1 MGPTGGP
8 CQPGTCRAA
17 GCSLGAPTAPS
28 PAQAGCPLVLA
39 KLPRSQGLTPP
50 SSKLPAHTR
59 TIYRPWFSPYSY
71 FMCTKGDAQQHQDG
85 PFSSLA
91 TSTQER
97 EEPDDLLEIVCS
109 SSDSSDETQ
118 LPKRDRLPSS
128 RASITVQDI
137 LAASQQHP
145 VSQNGYQCVSCCCMF
160 PTLWSIKTHIQ
171 NSSQEGYGCKVYYR
185 RLKALWEKEHAGNP
199 LVSSSCWVS
208 PGMSL
213 CCAVA
218 EGED

>member
-1 MGPTGGP
+1 MESFG
-8 CQPGTCRAA
+8 
-17 GCSLGAPTAPS
+17 LPTASIRTVHCGTRTKS
-28 PAQAGCPLVLA
+28 PEAPCRCGPAS
-39 KLPRSQGLTPP
+39 LPAPP

-185 RLKALWEKEHAGNP
+185 RLKALWEKERMLQEAAAPG
-199 LVSSSCWVS
+199 VS
-208 PGMSL
+208 M
-213 CCAVA
+213 
-218 EGED
+218 

>member
-1 MGPTGGP
+1 MPN
-8 CQPGTCRAA
+8 
-17 GCSLGAPTAPS
+17 TAPRPVGGQAFIGMLDS
-28 PAQAGCPLVLA
+28 PQTLSSTACEPAA
-39 KLPRSQGLTPP
+39 PP

-185 RLKALWEKEHAGNP
+185 RLKALWEKERMLQEAAAPG
-199 LVSSSCWVS
+199 VS
-208 PGMSL
+208 M
-213 CCAVA
+213 
-218 EGED
+218 